1 MIAHA
6 QLLIAD
12 SLENASLPE
21 ELKSET
27 TDTRHLYTDNLS
39 IDEARW
45 LVKES
50 AKKALS
56 AGLYQFVIVA
66 KGLTHEAQNALLKLF
81 EEPPE
86 NTVFYLIVP
95 HESILIPTLRSR
107 LIVTSNTSTKSKSA
121 VEFLEQSVKD
131 RIDTVAKLAKDDPQ
145 TLGRIVRELGERHLR
160 ELSPDA
166 KRSLLLCEKYVYNR
180 GASRKMLLEELA
192 LSLKT

>member
-1 MIAHA
+1 MTAHA
-6 QLLIAD
+6 QLTIAT
-12 SLENASLPE
+12 SLENASLPD

-27 TDTRHLYTDNLS
+27 ADTRHLLIDSLG

-45 LVKES
+45 LVRES
-50 AKKALS
+50 SKKALGT
-56 AGLYQFVIVA
+56 GLHQFVIVTKA
-66 KGLTHEAQNALLKLF
+66 LTHEAQNALLKLF

-86 NTVFYLIVP
+86 DTVFYLVIP

-107 LIVTSNTSTKSKSA
+107 LIITGSRVSESEPA
-121 VEFLEQSVKD
+121 VPFLDQSLKE
-131 RIDTVAKLAKDDPQ
+131 RIDTIAILAKDDPQ
-145 TLGRIVRELGERHLR
+145 SLGRIVREIGERHLH

-192 LSLKT
+192 LSL

>member
-12 SLENASLPE
+12 SLENAPLPE

-27 TDTRHLYTDNLS
+27 TDTRHLFTDNLS

-50 AKKALS
+50 SKKALG

-86 NTVFYLIVP
+86 NTVFYLVVP

-107 LIVTSNTSTKSKSA
+107 LIVTSNTSTESKSA
-121 VEFLEQSVKD
+121 VEFLEQSVKE

-145 TLGRIVRELGERHLR
+145 TLGRIVRELGEKHLT

>member
-6 QLLIAD
+6 QLIIAT
-12 SLENASLPE
+12 SLENASLPD
-21 ELKSET
+21 ELKIET
-27 TDTRHLYTDNLS
+27 TDTRHLFVDSLG

-50 AKKALS
+50 SKKALGS
-56 AGLYQFVIVA
+56 GLHQFVVVT
-66 KGLTHEAQNALLKLF
+66 KGLTNEAQNALLKLF

-86 NTVFYLIVP
+86 NTVFYLVIP

-107 LIVTSNTSTKSKSA
+107 MIITGNSGVQDEAS
-121 VEFLEQSVKD
+121 VEFLDQSLKE
-131 RIDTVAKLAKDDPQ
+131 RIDTVAKLAKDDPAS
-145 TLGRIVRELGERHLR
+145 LGRIVRELGEKHLN

>member
-27 TDTRHLYTDNLS
+27 TDTRHLFTDNLS

-50 AKKALS
+50 AKKALG
-56 AGLYQFVIVA
+56 AGLHQFVIVA
-66 KGLTHEAQNALLKLF
+66 KGLTNEAQNALLKLF

-107 LIVTSNTSTKSKSA
+107 LIVTGNTSTESKSA
-121 VEFLEQSVKD
+121 VEFLELSVKE

-145 TLGRIVRELGERHLR
+145 TLGQIVRELGEKHLA

-192 LSLKT
+192 LSLNT

>member
-27 TDTRHLYTDNLS
+27 TDTRHLFTDNLS

-50 AKKALS
+50 SKKAL
-56 AGLYQFVIVA
+56 GTELHQFVILA

-81 EEPPE
+81 EEPPA

-107 LIVTSNTSTKSKSA
+107 LIVTGNSTADSTKA
-121 VEFLEQSVKD
+121 DEFLKQSVKE

-145 TLGRIVRELGERHLR
+145 TLGRIVRELGEKHLT

>member
-6 QLLIAD
+6 QLLVAD
-12 SLENASLPE
+12 SLLNASLPE

-27 TDTRHLYTDNLS
+27 TDTRHLFTENLS

-50 AKKALS
+50 AKKALGT
-56 AGLYQFVIVA
+56 GLHQFVIVA

-95 HESILIPTLRSR
+95 HTSILIPTLRSR
-107 LIVTSNTSTKSKSA
+107 LIVTSNTSTESKSA
-121 VEFLEQSVKD
+121 TEFLEQSVKE
-131 RIDTVAKLAKDDPQ
+131 RIYTIAKLAKDDPQ
-145 TLGRIVRELGERHLR
+145 TLGRIVRELGEKHLT